1 MSYYENVYVN
11 FVASNAAKTF
21 PVNKYF
27 LLLYNKFYRKLLVD
41 HDMNSELMFIFDEMT
56 SDDLEKLVA
65 MIYDK
70 HLGCSD
76 DDEVRTVNKGN
87 NNSEDVGTVRKDS
100 DDVFIEG
107 NPVPDTVS
115 DSVKNIVSKLLE
127 EETAN
132 VEAVMD
138 DDSEKKD
145 MIKKENQIS
154 KCPYECFIGKAM
166 DKDELYAH
174 IHLVHDRNEKDT
186 EASCSPQFKE
196 SLKELL
202 KNLDTEISLKCYFKC
217 SKVTYRSS
225 QLLKEHY
232 TKCHVNPK
240 CNSDQKIC
248 PDCGKLVRNQ
258 RMLGIH
264 ISTVHTREF
273 KFECTLCDRKF
284 FLRNELKRHNLSAH
298 EKKKLFPCEICGTRF
313 TQFYNMNAHRQKLHD
328 GVPFLSVKMFR
339 GLVADGKHPFLA
351 EITPDFVF

>member
-11 FVASNAAKTF
+11 FVASNEAKTF

-76 DDEVRTVNKGN
+76 DEVRTMNKGN
-87 NNSEDVGTVRKDS
+87 NNSENVAT
-100 DDVFIEG
+100 DDVCIEG

-145 MIKKENQIS
+145 MIKKKI
-154 KCPYECFIGKAM
+154 K
-166 DKDELYAH
+166 
-174 IHLVHDRNEKDT
+174 
-186 EASCSPQFKE
+186 
-196 SLKELL
+196 SL
-202 KNLDTEISLKCYFKC
+202 
-217 SKVTYRSS
+217 
-225 QLLKEHY
+225 
-232 TKCHVNPK
+232 
-240 CNSDQKIC
+240 
-248 PDCGKLVRNQ
+248 
-258 RMLGIH
+258 
-264 ISTVHTREF
+264 
-273 KFECTLCDRKF
+273 
-284 FLRNELKRHNLSAH
+284 
-298 EKKKLFPCEICGTRF
+298 
-313 TQFYNMNAHRQKLHD
+313 NAHMNVLLEKQWI
-328 GVPFLSVKMFR
+328 KMNCMRIF
-339 GLVADGKHPFLA
+339 
-351 EITPDFVF
+351 T